1 MHHILKAARFMK
13 DVEINESSEELHQR
27 IQSLEAQI
35 AAMQPIVLR
44 VAEARMCYD
53 AATMIESCPHCSLK
67 RGGEY
72 GYAGKHDEKCIVTQA
87 RSLGF

>member
-1 MHHILKAARFMK
+1 MEDTETPAATGATETAQS
-13 DVEINESSEELHQR
+13 VEELRQR
-27 IQSLEAQI
+27 IQRLEAQI

-44 VAEARMCYD
+44 VAEARMCRD
-53 AATMIESCPHCSLK
+53 AVTMMESCPHCSLK

-87 RSLGF
+87 RNLGF